1 MTLLLRILIE
11 ISIEEEIYRKNYDK
25 DAIVSFEEQNYMIE
39 ETDTDLEN
47 NKVNVKPKVK
57 RVTRSKKVN
66 VNVNVDIEV

>member
-1 MTLLLRILIE
+1 
-11 ISIEEEIYRKNYDK
+11 
-25 DAIVSFEEQNYMIE
+25 MIE

-66 VNVNVDIEV
+66 VNVDIEV